1 MEFIN
6 VETEIENMGQVNNET
21 VLIRVE
27 PNATEVTENT
37 ETEDKTKTY
46 SLTADYKKC
55 TYQIEH
61 WTNDINGKT
70 VTLLVYNYFYW
81 GTFEI
86 VLTDKEK
93 DEILKKDSIIL
104 NDYCISCPELDSG
117 CDQYEEIENEES
129 YTEEELLEINSLIY
143 RPIDDEDYD
152 SDEEYSLDTS
162 VLEQNG
168 WSMDDTIYGIDTG
181 CELELI
187 STEEEDDNT
196 EAADENIN
204 KEVELFLV
212 EGLQGTSDE
221 GWCFRF
227 TKEFENKDEAYDY
240 YENIKLIPNKDID
253 WYEERNNGEIGVQQ
267 KQLRSVNAKK
277 IDNGIYEY
285 DDDSSPIMTPECVTE
300 DEEEEEEEE
309 EEGDKEEEE
318 EGDKEEEEEG
328 DKEEEEETIKLCIN
342 MDCERYPPDWD
353 FDEDT
358 EETYQVGQWQKC
370 NLCDGYFNDDGLG
383 DILYV
388 HEEPNIKEAECSLC
402 GKSEDI
408 VQMKGNG
415 QYLCGNACDE
425 EEDDEEEEEDE
436 AAEEEDKNAFGC
448 DDCYYKGTYCYEQ
461 FGLTKEESLIYKKL
475 GGPGRCG
482 DYLGECLPTCLEC
495 EAPLYTAD
503 DECCG
508 KGRSDEAEPTI
519 SHSVAENDVDA
530 LAVVN

>member
-227 TKEFENKDEAYDY
+227 TKEFENKES
-240 YENIKLIPNKDID
+240 ENNYPNQRIITF
-253 WYEERNNGEIGVQQ
+253 Y
-267 KQLRSVNAKK
+267 
-277 IDNGIYEY
+277 
-285 DDDSSPIMTPECVTE
+285 
-300 DEEEEEEEE
+300 
-309 EEGDKEEEE
+309 
-318 EGDKEEEEEG
+318 
-328 DKEEEEETIKLCIN
+328 
-342 MDCERYPPDWD
+342 
-353 FDEDT
+353 
-358 EETYQVGQWQKC
+358 
-370 NLCDGYFNDDGLG
+370 
-383 DILYV
+383 
-388 HEEPNIKEAECSLC
+388 
-402 GKSEDI
+402 
-408 VQMKGNG
+408 
-415 QYLCGNACDE
+415 
-425 EEDDEEEEEDE
+425 
-436 AAEEEDKNAFGC
+436 
-448 DDCYYKGTYCYEQ
+448 
-461 FGLTKEESLIYKKL
+461 
-475 GGPGRCG
+475 
-482 DYLGECLPTCLEC
+482 
-495 EAPLYTAD
+495 
-503 DECCG
+503 
-508 KGRSDEAEPTI
+508 
-519 SHSVAENDVDA
+519 
-530 LAVVN
+530 